1 MTRSMR
7 TLFIT
12 GYTPYPPIGGA
23 PLRNWQNI
31 SAMMKFGPVA
41 IFSIS
46 NPFEGKRNGRHPPNV
61 ALWSHH
67 QVTNISIQRSF
78 WQKIEWWL
86 QPRKHY
92 LTEMLYRDFLG
103 QELDQI
109 LVKFKPELVI
119 FAEIGLYQYLPLVK
133 NRGCRTILDNHN
145 VEASLFRANERSAT
159 GVKSKLESS
168 LLFHKIKFIERDFIR
183 QVDQVWLCSD
193 ADACLVRN
201 MYGKFPPVRVVP
213 NGINVAH
220 YEGVRLGNCEPPTE
234 LKQVPFTLFFAAT
247 FGYLPNQVAA
257 QLLIEQ
263 ILPRL
268 QEIYPDCRLILG
280 GKSPT
285 PYMLEAAKQNPGIV
299 VTGLVQD
306 IRPYLS
312 ISSVV
317 IVPLLQGGG
326 TRLKILEAFAAGRP
340 VVSTTKGAEGLR
352 VEDGK
357 HLLIKNSI
365 DELVAGVCELW
376 ADPDL
381 GQTIAQNAYELVKAE
396 YSWESVGKRV
406 EQGVQELF

>member
-1 MTRSMR
+1 
-7 TLFIT
+7 
-12 GYTPYPPIGGA
+12 
-23 PLRNWQNI
+23 
-31 SAMMKFGPVA
+31 
-41 IFSIS
+41 
-46 NPFEGKRNGRHPPNV
+46 
-61 ALWSHH
+61 
-67 QVTNISIQRSF
+67 
-78 WQKIEWWL
+78 
-86 QPRKHY
+86 
-92 LTEMLYRDFLG
+92 
-103 QELDQI
+103 
-109 LVKFKPELVI
+109 
-119 FAEIGLYQYLPLVK
+119 
-133 NRGCRTILDNHN
+133 
-145 VEASLFRANERSAT
+145 
-159 GVKSKLESS
+159 
-168 LLFHKIKFIERDFIR
+168 
-183 QVDQVWLCSD
+183 
-193 ADACLVRN
+193 
-201 MYGKFPPVRVVP
+201 
-213 NGINVAH
+213 
-220 YEGVRLGNCEPPTE
+220 